1 MRTVSAE
8 EAAAL
13 VEAHGTALARAIRG
27 KSLKDVLKVCNQL
40 LGLLRHS
47 DEMLCEEYFRIYEGV
62 FVELQHVI
70 GFLRETTSRPF
81 EELYEVVQHAG
92 NVLPRLYMLATVASL
107 PEEAS
112 PELFCDIIEMLKG
125 VQHPMRGIFLRYYF
139 FQCIRDKGAVNYDE
153 SSAFITAYTRNAK
166 DAATLWVRLRFQ
178 GASASDAKLMADWE
192 AATPL
197 VLVHVVY
204 LCELGLADVDVHR
217 AFVLPLLE
225 YLENSPGLKKLP
237 QAQEILMETLVTHL
251 RPTRVIMAVAEILS
265 CTVKLEPGVRI
276 RQALSTL
283 MNRVAD
289 FVEDERQVKESLRTE
304 VPCSLMAVY
313 GENRAP
319 DANSLK
325 EDISDEAVDVA
336 HLLTLMRDHVQ
347 EVLESTMDETA
358 PKKMPLASALDLL
371 CCYEAFV
378 LRLAPERADLINEC
392 YHALHTLLDG
402 VGDDADSYSGVVE
415 MLQLCRLRT
424 LPELHYFHLCLHR
437 RFLGSSFVAVWRRL
451 LQKWEE
457 NPESF
462 LFTPSTMKSFTLHFK
477 EGITQDS
484 LDDPQE
490 PDEEVV
496 LCTELVVILLQR
508 HLTPECV
515 SPEDLI
521 QLLTELQTE
530 GRVLTRDF
538 VFYSHPA
545 FFRLMLAKCCEAP
558 VVREWRGEEPAV
570 WSLAPVDVCD
580 SRDALLSNDCIA
592 NLIDGLKAAGLG
604 AVAHRLLCEACE
616 ALCGAVRRLPTE
628 SVRSLLEE
636 YIAQSIDTLKEDV
649 PDGSQLEALALS
661 VKCIVES
668 GDTLEV
674 AFYESI
680 AAEIAQHSTKL
691 LRRQTQCQALIIAS
705 HLFAANRYRQDNA
718 RALECLQRALKIA
731 DVSFQCNVSTAS
743 LYMECLEAY
752 VSFYEGGNEL
762 ISGTHVVNLLH
773 LTRNNLEI
781 AVKKTAA
788 SAATKKDSVAH
799 CWRHFEAFVAEM
811 AEKECTRSLVK
822 AMNVK

>member
-1 MRTVSAE
+1 MERRLL
-8 EAAAL
+8 AL
-13 VEAHGTALARAIRG
+13 SRIRALARAIRS

-47 DEMLCEEYFRIYEGV
+47 DEMLCEEYFRVYEGV

-70 GFLRETTSRPF
+70 GFLRETTARPF

-112 PELFCDIIEMLKG
+112 PDLLCDIIEMLKG

-139 FQCIRDKGAVNYDE
+139 FQCIRDKGAVACDE
-153 SSAFITAYTRNAK
+153 SSAFIAAYTRNAK

-204 LCELGLADVDVHR
+204 LCELELADVDVHR
-217 AFVLPLLE
+217 GFVLPLLE

-251 RPTRVIMAVAEILS
+251 RPTRVIMAVAEILA
-265 CTVKLEPGVRI
+265 CTVKLEPDVRI

-289 FVEDERQVKESLRTE
+289 FVEDERQVKESLRAE

-325 EDISDEAVDVA
+325 EDISDETVDVG

-347 EVLESTMDETA
+347 EVLECTMDESA

-402 VGDDADSYSGVVE
+402 VGNDADSYSSVVE
-415 MLQLCRLRT
+415 MLQLCGLRM
-424 LPELHYFHLCLHR
+424 LPELHYFHLCLQR
-437 RFLGSSFVAVWRRL
+437 RFLGSSFATVWRRL
-451 LQKWEE
+451 LQNWEE
-457 NPESF
+457 NPERF
-462 LFTPSTMKSFTLHFK
+462 LFTPSTMLSFTLHFK
-477 EGITQDS
+477 EGLTQDS

-508 HLTPECV
+508 HLTSECV
-515 SPEDLI
+515 SPENLI

-530 GRVLTRDF
+530 GRELSRDF

-545 FFRLMLAKCCEAP
+545 FFRLMLARCCEEP
-558 VVREWRGEEPAV
+558 VMKEWQGEEPAIR
-570 WSLAPVDVCD
+570 SLAPVDVCD
-580 SRDALLSNDCIA
+580 SRDALLSNEFD
-592 NLIDGLKAAGLG
+592 
-604 AVAHRLLCEACE
+604 
-616 ALCGAVRRLPTE
+616 
-628 SVRSLLEE
+628 S
-636 YIAQSIDTLKEDV
+636 
-649 PDGSQLEALALS
+649 
-661 VKCIVES
+661 
-668 GDTLEV
+668 
-674 AFYESI
+674 
-680 AAEIAQHSTKL
+680 
-691 LRRQTQCQALIIAS
+691 
-705 HLFAANRYRQDNA
+705 ANRE
-718 RALECLQRALKIA
+718 LV
-731 DVSFQCNVSTAS
+731 DV
-743 LYMECLEAY
+743 
-752 VSFYEGGNEL
+752 
-762 ISGTHVVNLLH
+762 GTGTSH
-773 LTRNNLEI
+773 
-781 AVKKTAA
+781 
-788 SAATKKDSVAH
+788 DSDV
-799 CWRHFEAFVAEM
+799 
-811 AEKECTRSLVK
+811 
-822 AMNVK
+822 